1 MQEAQE
7 MGVQPLGQEDP
18 LEEEMATRCSILAR
32 KPLWALLNFFRTVL
46 KSKTH
51 LPPYFSFLLSSVR
64 LRHGR
69 QTHGS
74 ISFLDSFPILFH
86 KYFS

>member
-1 MQEAQE
+1 
-7 MGVQPLGQEDP
+7 MGVQPLDQEDP
-18 LEEEMATRCSILAR
+18 LEEEMATCSSILAR
-32 KPLWALLNFFRTVL
+32 KPLGGLLNFFRTVL

-51 LPPYFSFLLSSVR
+51 LPPYFSFLLSFVR

-69 QTHGS
+69 HTHGS

-86 KYFS
+86 RYFS